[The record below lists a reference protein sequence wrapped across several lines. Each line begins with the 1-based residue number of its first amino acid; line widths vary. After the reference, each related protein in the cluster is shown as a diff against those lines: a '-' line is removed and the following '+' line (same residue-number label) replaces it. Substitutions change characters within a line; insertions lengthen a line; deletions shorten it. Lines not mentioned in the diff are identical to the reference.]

1 MSVKRR
7 EEAEQRQA
15 DEEARQQ
22 QQQPGAAVEQLTDA
36 TRQSFQIP
44 ADRTVA
50 LGEGNLRLTQH
61 LFQNWMQAAN
71 QAGQQEGQAS
81 SQTAPSRV
89 RRAPSKPLS
98 RAHVAESGLLGKVL
112 HQRSRVWPP
121 ECPSRI
127 TTICAPA
134 RSSSN

>member
-1 MSVKRR
+1 VSVKRR

-15 DEEARQQ
+15 DEEARQQQQQ

-61 LFQNWMQAAN
+61 FFQNWMEVAN
-71 QAGQQEGQAS
+71 QAGQQEEQAS
-81 SQTAPSRV
+81 SQTA
-89 RRAPSKPLS
+89 
-98 RAHVAESGLLGKVL
+98 
-112 HQRSRVWPP
+112 
-121 ECPSRI
+121 
-127 TTICAPA
+127 
-134 RSSSN
+134 